1 MSDEVKKFASQKRVS
16 LVAVDQIVST
26 TINFVILFSCMRLL
40 STSSF
45 GVFAFVW
52 GVISTFIIFSRSL
65 FGTPIM
71 LDSSDIDLQ
80 TSSIN
85 GSLLGAFT
93 LGIFATTTILMLNA
107 VQNANLKLD
116 WVFLVVLLSPLFLLH
131 DQFRFVF
138 VAKAKPRIAIL
149 IDAILFAAV
158 VISAIYM
165 FKFKVID
172 FWLPGFLLFGF
183 AAAALAAIRQ
193 ISVTFDPKGLRE
205 LIIKDLHRRGL
216 LLTDAFFVLF
226 FGILS
231 LFLLRLASGNEGVG
245 LYSALALVFVPVT
258 LVSVFMVFGLQ
269 KEVTRTRG
277 NLLARHKIYLLLLCL
292 SPLAWGAA
300 LSLVPNEII
309 LVIFGETVNNGL
321 AFVAVYALSTTMFLL
336 LEMLNLFLKSDA
348 RFLKMLQV
356 RIFSGVVLATLL
368 VVAGHLNLSMSF
380 LIGSFGIASSIAV
393 IVTMILL
400 SNRSNSCKSQQVF

>member
-1 MSDEVKKFASQKRVS
+1 MSDEVNRFAAQKRVS

-26 TINFVILFSCMRLL
+26 TINFLILFSCMRLL

-45 GVFAFVW
+45 GEFSFVW
-52 GVISTFIIFSRSL
+52 GVISTFIVFSRSF
-65 FGTPIM
+65 FGTPVM
-71 LDSSDIDLQ
+71 LDHSDIDSK
-80 TSSIN
+80 TTSIN

-93 LGIFATTTILMLNA
+93 LGIFATMTSLVLNV

-116 WVFLVVLLSPLFLLH
+116 WVFLIVLLSPLFLLH
-131 DQFRFVF
+131 DQFRFVS

-158 VISAIYM
+158 VVSVIFM
-165 FKFKVID
+165 FKFKVVD
-172 FWLPGFLLFGF
+172 FWLPVFLLFGF
-183 AAAALAAIRQ
+183 VGAALVAIRQ
-193 ISVTFDPKGLRE
+193 ISVTFDPKGFRE
-205 LIIKDLHRRGL
+205 LIGKDLRRRGL

-231 LFLLRLASGNEGVG
+231 LFLLRLAAGNEGVG

-277 NLLARHKIYLLLLCL
+277 NLLTRHKVYLLLLCL

-300 LSLVPNEII
+300 LSVVPDEII
-309 LVIFGETVNNGL
+309 LVFLGETVSNGL
-321 AFVAVYALSTTMFLL
+321 VYVAVYALSTTMFLL

-348 RFLKMLQV
+348 RFLTMLQV
-356 RIFSGVVLATLL
+356 RIFSGVVLTTLL
-368 VVAGHLNLSMSF
+368 VVAGQLNLSMNF
-380 LIGSFGIASSIAV
+380 LVGSFGIASSVGV

-400 SNRSNSCKSQQVF
+400 NNRPISSKSRQVF

>member
-1 MSDEVKKFASQKRVS
+1 MSDEVNRFAAQKRVS

-26 TINFVILFSCMRLL
+26 TINFLILFSCMRLL

-45 GVFAFVW
+45 GEFTFVW
-52 GVISTFIIFSRSL
+52 GVISTFIVFSRSL
-65 FGTPIM
+65 FGTPVM
-71 LDSSDIDLQ
+71 LDHSDVDSQ
-80 TSSIN
+80 TTSIN

-93 LGIFATTTILMLNA
+93 LGIFATLTSLVLNV

-116 WVFLVVLLSPLFLLH
+116 WVFFIVLLSPLFLLH
-131 DQFRFVF
+131 DQFRFVS

-158 VISAIYM
+158 VISVIFM
-165 FKFKVID
+165 FKFKVVD
-172 FWLPGFLLFGF
+172 FWLPVFLLFGF
-183 AAAALAAIRQ
+183 VAAALVAIRK
-193 ISVTFDPKGLRE
+193 ISVTLDPKGLRE
-205 LIIKDLHRRGL
+205 LIVKDLHRRGL

-231 LFLLRLASGNEGVG
+231 LFLLRLAAGNEGVG

-277 NLLARHKIYLLLLCL
+277 NLLTRHKIYLLLLCL

-300 LSLVPNEII
+300 LSVVPVEIV
-309 LVIFGETVNNGL
+309 LMIFGETVSKGL
-321 AFVAVYALSTTMFLL
+321 AFVAVYALSTTLFLL

-356 RIFSGVVLATLL
+356 RIFSGVVLTTLL
-368 VVAGHLNLSMSF
+368 VVAGHLNLSMNF
-380 LIGSFGIASSIAV
+380 LIGSFGIASGIGVIATIILINNSSIS
-393 IVTMILL
+393 TK
-400 SNRSNSCKSQQVF
+400 NQQVI